1 MLGPQQSEFRCPCG
15 TVVTGS
21 EQLVKAAVED
31 HVCTTTEGGLA
42 AWAWPTTTMVI
53 ILASFAYYA
62 WGN

>member
-31 HVCTTTEGGLA
+31 HVCTGPESNSGNWAGALVVTTLIVA
-42 AWAWPTTTMVI
+42 V
-53 ILASFAYYA
+53 FAYYM
-62 WGN
+62 WGA